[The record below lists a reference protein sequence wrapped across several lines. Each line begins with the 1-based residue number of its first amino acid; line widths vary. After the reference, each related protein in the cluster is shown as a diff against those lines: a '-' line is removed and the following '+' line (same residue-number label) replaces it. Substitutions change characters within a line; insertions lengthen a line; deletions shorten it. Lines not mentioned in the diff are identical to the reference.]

1 MTKQFLHGPDV
12 IAVFKQMGQLET
24 LLQPE
29 AGAVQQDTDDS
40 HGPLQIGQH
49 RCHLIATEDR
59 PLALL
64 SLINQGQEA
73 TCCLP
78 RSGAMLPTRDAG
90 ARKPLLLT

>member
-1 MTKQFLHGPDV
+1 MSFTERGVVTSDV
-12 IAVFKQMGQLET
+12 LDPQLET
-24 LLQPE
+24 LLKPE
-29 AGAVQQDTDDS
+29 AGAVQQDTDDP

-78 RSGAMLPTRDAG
+78 RSGAMLPTVMRG
-90 ARKPLLLT
+90 RGNLCC

>member
-29 AGAVQQDTDDS
+29 AGAVQQDTDDP

-78 RSGAMLPTRDAG
+78 RSGAMLPTVMRG
-90 ARKPLLLT
+90 RGNLGC